1 MGEEKKILKVNEL
14 FSGVGAQAKALERL
28 NVPHEIVCTSDV
40 DKDAIVS
47 YAAIHCGLTLDMVD
61 TYAEYPS
68 RKEMADYLTKLNI
81 GLEFSKGE
89 NKPYDWYKL
98 VNRKNK
104 NLEKYWLA
112 VTLSNCVGDISRLD
126 KLPKADMWTY
136 SFPCFTGDTLVLT
149 ESKGYIPIK
158 DIQSGDKVITHTNE
172 YCQVT
177 DSKCTG
183 NKEIWHI
190 NAMLADKIECTENH
204 QFYVRTRH
212 RVSTKVHGQPVHYR
226 WFNNPIWKQC
236 KDLCKDDYLGYAI
249 NQKSI
254 IPEWNGI
261 DFKWNDGRKTRHK
274 NNLSDL
280 MSNKDFWW
288 IIGRYI
294 ADGWCRKQG
303 GIIICCGKSKQG
315 QIEPHLKNC
324 GFNYCVSEER
334 TVIKYHIP
342 LKELQA
348 FVMQFGYKAYGKFV
362 PAFVFDMPVD
372 LLETFLDGYMSG
384 DGCFTHN
391 LYKASS
397 VSITLIYGIGHIVA
411 KVYRRPF
418 SIYSS
423 KRKPQTVIEGR
434 TVNQKE
440 QYCISFKKQPDIQDK
455 AFYENGFIWFPIHKI
470 ENTHIHKDVY
480 DITVEQNHSFTANGA
495 IVHNCTDISVAGK
508 QEGII
513 DGTRSGLLLEV
524 ERLLLKSA
532 ECGELPDY
540 LQLEN
545 VKNLVG
551 KKFIKDFYRW
561 LDFLESLG
569 YRNYWQ
575 VMNAKDYGVP
585 QNRERVFCISIKRE
599 LEQDYEFPKPVP
611 LDKRLKDV
619 LESNVDEK
627 YYLSPES
634 LENFQTCF
642 NEKIGGVNLSKC
654 GKQIENEVQTAMC
667 LMARD
672 YKGFGNQMATGVYEL
687 EQ

>member
-61 TYAEYPS
+61 TYAEYPP

-81 GLEFSKGE
+81 GLEFSNGE

-112 VTLSNCVGDISRLD
+112 VTFSNCVGDISRLD

-149 ESKGYIPIK
+149 DKGYIPIK
-158 DIQSGDKVITHTNE
+158 NVRVGDKVITHTNTYRE
-172 YCQVT
+172 VT
-177 DSKCTG
+177 VSECTG
-183 NKEIWHI
+183 SKNIYSI
-190 NAMLADKIECTENH
+190 NVMCADKLECTENH
-204 QFYVRTRH
+204 RFLVRTRH
-212 RVSTKVHGQPVHYR
+212 RTNTRYNGKSVNYR
-226 WFNNPIWKQC
+226 WFDKPIWKEC
-236 KDLCKDDYLGYAI
+236 KDLCKDDYMGYAI
-249 NQKSI
+249 NQNAVV
-254 IPEWNGI
+254 PQWNGV
-261 DFKWNDGRKTRHK
+261 DFLWSDGRKSRHSSILA
-274 NNLSDL
+274 NLMD
-280 MSNKDFWW
+280 NKDFWW

-303 GIIICCGKSKQG
+303 GVIICCGKHKIG
-315 QIEPHLKNC
+315 QIEPHIEKC
-324 GFNYCVSEER
+324 GFKYCKAEQR
-334 TVIKYHIP
+334 TVMQYHIP

-348 FVMQFGYKAYGKFV
+348 FVMQFGYKAHGKFI
-362 PAFVFDMPVD
+362 PAFVLDMPVD
-372 LLETFLDGYMSG
+372 LLESFLDGYMSG
-384 DGCFTHN
+384 DGCFTQN

-397 VSITLIYGIGHIVA
+397 VSRNLIYGIGHIVA
-411 KVYRRPF
+411 KVYHRPF
-418 SIYSS
+418 SIYRSS
-423 KRKPQTVIEGR
+423 RKPKTIIEGR
-434 TVNQKE
+434 EVNQRDS
-440 QYCISFKKQPDIQDK
+440 YSISFKKITDIQDK
-455 AFYENGFIWFPIHKI
+455 AFYEDGYIWLPINNIK
-470 ENTHIHKDVY
+470 NTHTIQEVY
-480 DITVEQNHSFTANGA
+480 DITVEQDHSFTANGV
-495 IVHNCTDISVAGK
+495 IVHNCTDCSVAGK
-508 QEGII
+508 QLGIKQ
-513 DGTRSGLLLEV
+513 GTRSGLLLEV

-599 LEQDYEFPKPVP
+599 LEQDYEFPKPVS

-642 NEKIGGVNLSKC
+642 NEKIGG
-654 GKQIENEVQTAMC
+654 GK
-667 LMARD
+667 
-672 YKGFGNQMATGVYEL
+672 YFQMRKTD
-687 EQ
+687 

>member
-28 NVPHEIVCTSDV
+28 NVSHEIVCTSDV

-136 SFPCFTGDTLVLT
+136 SFPC
-149 ESKGYIPIK
+149 
-158 DIQSGDKVITHTNE
+158 
-172 YCQVT
+172 T
-177 DSKCTG
+177 DC
-183 NKEIWHI
+183 
-190 NAMLADKIECTENH
+190 
-204 QFYVRTRH
+204 
-212 RVSTKVHGQPVHYR
+212 
-226 WFNNPIWKQC
+226 
-236 KDLCKDDYLGYAI
+236 
-249 NQKSI
+249 
-254 IPEWNGI
+254 
-261 DFKWNDGRKTRHK
+261 
-274 NNLSDL
+274 
-280 MSNKDFWW
+280 
-288 IIGRYI
+288 
-294 ADGWCRKQG
+294 
-303 GIIICCGKSKQG
+303 
-315 QIEPHLKNC
+315 
-324 GFNYCVSEER
+324 
-334 TVIKYHIP
+334 
-342 LKELQA
+342 
-348 FVMQFGYKAYGKFV
+348 
-362 PAFVFDMPVD
+362 
-372 LLETFLDGYMSG
+372 
-384 DGCFTHN
+384 
-391 LYKASS
+391 
-397 VSITLIYGIGHIVA
+397 
-411 KVYRRPF
+411 
-418 SIYSS
+418 
-423 KRKPQTVIEGR
+423 
-434 TVNQKE
+434 
-440 QYCISFKKQPDIQDK
+440 
-455 AFYENGFIWFPIHKI
+455 
-470 ENTHIHKDVY
+470 
-480 DITVEQNHSFTANGA
+480 
-495 IVHNCTDISVAGK
+495 SVAGK
-508 QEGII
+508 QLGIKQ
-513 DGTRSGLLLEV
+513 GTRSGLLLEV

-642 NEKIGGVNLSKC
+642 NEKIGG
-654 GKQIENEVQTAMC
+654 GKS
-667 LMARD
+667 
-672 YKGFGNQMATGVYEL
+672 FQMRKAD
-687 EQ
+687 